1 MNGENEDNYLY
12 YSLSAVQKVL
22 RKTMGQGGYHQLLKV
37 HSVSLNE
44 GKKQQQQQQQNK
56 PLVENVHIKTKQ
68 WVNHR

>member
-1 MNGENEDNYLY
+1 MGFWFQGRMNGENEDNYLY

-44 GKKQQQQQQQNK
+44 GKKQQQQKRGINFD
-56 PLVENVHIKTKQ
+56 TD
-68 WVNHR
+68 